1 MAPRAVSDGAQEE
14 SRKMLQILANIS
26 LENLRVDTSE
36 MLLETSFNLSLT
48 WYETRA
54 VYVNLKTQVR

>member
-1 MAPRAVSDGAQEE
+1 
-14 SRKMLQILANIS
+14 MLQILANVS

-54 VYVNLKTQVR
+54 VYVILKDRVR